1 MPTTAQATHQRAVRQ
16 FAFDMAYTGTLLDKA
31 EVRTKLLDGTEHAL
45 PVVCMDIELDNEMH
59 THMHVEHPFPMG
71 AHDAAKAE
79 AAKFKR
85 GMRVSVTAPALD
97 MRLVAR
103 NATAITPQPQEPA
116 APAAPTTPDRTAD
129 LFQEQAA

>member
-1 MPTTAQATHQRAVRQ
+1 MPTNAQATHQRAVRQ
-16 FAFDMAYTGTLLDKA
+16 FAFDMLYTGTLLDKA
-31 EVRTKLLDGTEHAL
+31 EVRAKLLDGTEHAV
-45 PVVCMDIELDNEMH
+45 PVVCLNIELDNEMH

-116 APAAPTTPDRTAD
+116 APAAPTTNP
-129 LFQEQAA
+129 QEPELWQA

>member
-1 MPTTAQATHQRAVRQ
+1 MPTNAQATHQRAVRQ

-59 THMHVEHPFPMG
+59 TRMHVERPYPMG
-71 AHDAAKAE
+71 AHSEAKADAAAL
-79 AAKFKR
+79 KR
-85 GMRVSVTAPALD
+85 GTHVTVTAPFLD

-103 NATAITPQPQEPA
+103 NATSVTPKTQDPA
-116 APAAPTTPDRTAD
+116 APAAPTTNP
-129 LFQEQAA
+129 QEPELWQA